1 MRPSQHQKN
10 TTDRVVYID
19 GVVEGVGVV
28 VVGLS
33 NSRGVLLVDFILVCR
48 GCGGM
53 VAVPLYLFI
62 SRVTLLISGAVWLFS
77 LSSLQFDKPGKGTSK
92 ADKALDM

>member
-33 NSRGVLLVDFILVCR
+33 NSRGVLLVDFIVCR

-53 VAVPLYLFI
+53 GGDLSPYSSVRVSLFDFGG
-62 SRVTLLISGAVWLFS
+62 SVVT
-77 LSSLQFDKPGKGTSK
+77 LSSLQ
-92 ADKALDM
+92 

>member
-33 NSRGVLLVDFILVCR
+33 RGVLLVDFILVCR

-53 VAVPLYLFI
+53 VAVPLYLFSCGVNI
-62 SRVTLLISGAVWLFS
+62 FYNIKMFACGA
-77 LSSLQFDKPGKGTSK
+77 Q
-92 ADKALDM
+92 

>member
-33 NSRGVLLVDFILVCR
+33 NSRGVLLVDFIIVCR

-53 VAVPLYLFI
+53 GGG
-62 SRVTLLISGAVWLFS
+62 TS
-77 LSSLQFDKPGKGTSK
+77 LPVHQSCNIIDFGGSVVIFSSLQINLAKST
-92 ADKALDM
+92 DMT